1 MNNSI
6 ILFDGV
12 CNLCNASINFIIKR
26 DKKRIFRY
34 TPLQSNEGK
43 KLLDKYSLISNELN
57 TVILIEENT
66 VYTKST
72 AFIEITKSLSGAWK
86 IARILKIIPKN
97 IRDFLYD
104 IIAGKRY
111 KWFGKRNE
119 CIIPNENYKDLF
131 LE

>member
-97 IRDFLYD
+97 IRDFHYD